1 MALIKDSNKLKKPIL
16 PKPMSQEEIGVI
28 SDKLKKEL
36 EKHGGL
42 GLSANQI
49 GLEDR
54 VCLVNVK
61 EPLILVN
68 PKVTEVSKE
77 TVVYIEQCLSL
88 DKTMKKPVQTLRH
101 QSFTVECD
109 NLGTVIFSP
118 DKKEG
123 EQWKDSEEF
132 YADEGLLESV
142 CAQHE
147 IDHLNGILI
156 TDSVRRYTQTIRRE
170 KKYGRNE
177 RVMVKLPN
185 GDTEFMKYKKAEP
198 LLKAGGEIL

>member
-1 MALIKDSNKLKKPIL
+1 MTLIKDSSKLKTPIL
-16 PKPMSQEEIGVI
+16 PKPLSQQEVDTI

-49 GLEDR
+49 GLTDR
-54 VCLVNVK
+54 VCLINVK

-68 PKVTEVSKE
+68 PRVTEVSKE

-88 DKTMKKPVQTLRH
+88 EKTMRKPVKTLRH
-101 QSFTVECD
+101 KSFTVECD
-109 NLGTVIFSP
+109 NLGTVIFSS

-123 EQWKDSEEF
+123 ETWETSEDF
-132 YADEGLLESV
+132 YSDEGLLECV

-156 TDSVRRYTQTIRRE
+156 TDSSRKYTQTIVRE

-177 RVMVKLPN
+177 RVMVKLSN

-198 LLKAGGEIL
+198 LLNSGAEIL